1 MTHPNRSMRHW
12 QSPHE
17 PVGWNTRI
25 RRNVLLAAALLTLGM
40 VSGAEPPLE
49 GSRTNVQDIILAR
62 AALAALDRAE
72 ELRGVNLVVSVADGV
87 AVIGGPVPTL
97 AHAQKAE
104 LIVRSVPGIRDVTN
118 TCFVSSGPDPLLR
131 AITRGQPPRSP
142 QGDDLPA
149 IVRPAPP
156 VSPFPIQP
164 TRSEPRSLGQQ
175 VVTSRRVPDPIGG
188 QDVLGPPVAP
198 IPGGSATPSTVRD
211 VPAVAPGTL
220 TGNARVSPLAAALA
234 IQRSDPRYAG
244 LKIDY
249 RDQTIWIS
257 GMARQHR
264 DAWDLAA
271 QLRSLPGVARIV
283 VGTVEI
289 TKP

>member
-1 MTHPNRSMRHW
+1 MTHPNGPMSHW
-12 QSPHE
+12 QPPQDPAGS
-17 PVGWNTRI
+17 NTNI
-25 RRNVLLAAALLTLGM
+25 RRGVLLAVALLTLGM

-49 GSRTNVQDIILAR
+49 GARTNVQDIILAR

-72 ELRGVNLVVSVADGV
+72 ELRGVNLVVSVVDGV

-104 LIVRSVPGIRDVTN
+104 QIVRAVPGIRDVTN

-131 AITRGQPPRSP
+131 AISRGQPPRSP
-142 QGDDLPA
+142 HGDDLPS

-156 VSPFPIQP
+156 VSPFPIQQA
-164 TRSEPRSLGQQ
+164 RFEPRSPGQQ
-175 VVTSRRVPDPIGG
+175 VVTSRRVPDPVGG

-198 IPGGSATPSTVRD
+198 VPPAAATPAAVRD
-211 VPAVAPGTL
+211 VPPVAPGTL
-220 TGNARVSPLAAALA
+220 TGNARESPLAAALA
-234 IQRSDPRYAG
+234 IQRSDPRFAG

-249 RDQTIWIS
+249 RDRTIWIS
-257 GMARQHR
+257 GTARR
-264 DAWDLAA
+264 PGDAWDLAA
-271 QLRSLPGVARIV
+271 QLRHIPGVSRIV

-289 TKP
+289 VKP